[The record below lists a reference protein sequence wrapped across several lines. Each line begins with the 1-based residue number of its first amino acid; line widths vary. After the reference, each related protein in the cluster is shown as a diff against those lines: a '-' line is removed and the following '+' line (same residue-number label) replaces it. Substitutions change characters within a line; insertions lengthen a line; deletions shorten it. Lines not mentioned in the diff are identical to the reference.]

1 MVSSAL
7 SSHRWD
13 TRDLVLFALFTALIA
28 IGAFIR
34 IPVPFCPF
42 TLQLLFT
49 TLAGLLLGSRRGA
62 ASVAVYVFLG
72 LIGLP
77 VFTSGGGP
85 SYIFQ
90 PTFGYLLGFIGGA
103 GLTGYIAHQVPV
115 PSLRRPR
122 HRLRLRHGLFGL
134 DQQRVPG
141 HADQFVDAL
150 RLLLRPAHPWRHLL
164 VYRRRFPGPSC
175 PTDHS
180 RLERS
185 SFTMSKGLFI
195 TGTGTDIGKTYV
207 TALLIK
213 TLRQHGY
220 DIGYYKAAISGAPTV
235 AASDAGYVNATAGIG
250 EAPDLLLSYLY
261 DHAVSPHLAARWE
274 HKPIEKDV
282 ILRDW
287 QRVTAA
293 YPYVTVEGSGGIICP
308 LRDDDQAFFQLEDV
322 ISWLHLPSLI
332 VCPAGLGTIN
342 GAVLT
347 AFYMK
352 EKGLPVQ
359 GFIVNHY
366 TGSPMEKDN
375 IRMIEKLSQKP
386 VLAVV
391 AEDDTLLH
399 ADAASLISLYQ

>member
-1 MVSSAL
+1 
-7 SSHRWD
+7 
-13 TRDLVLFALFTALIA
+13 
-28 IGAFIR
+28 
-34 IPVPFCPF
+34 
-42 TLQLLFT
+42 
-49 TLAGLLLGSRRGA
+49 
-62 ASVAVYVFLG
+62 
-72 LIGLP
+72 
-77 VFTSGGGP
+77 
-85 SYIFQ
+85 
-90 PTFGYLLGFIGGA
+90 
-103 GLTGYIAHQVPV
+103 
-115 PSLRRPR
+115 
-122 HRLRLRHGLFGL
+122 
-134 DQQRVPG
+134 
-141 HADQFVDAL
+141 
-150 RLLLRPAHPWRHLL
+150 
-164 VYRRRFPGPSC
+164 
-175 PTDHS
+175 
-180 RLERS
+180 
-185 SFTMSKGLFI
+185 MSKGLFI

-235 AASDAGYVNATAGIG
+235 AASDAGYVNEVAGIG
-250 EAPDLLLSYLY
+250 ESPDLLLSYLY